1 MAKMH
6 EQDLANIQQKKNE
19 EGDARTESGGPISEG
34 DYEKDNPKDV
44 QTAAMVVNA
53 ELRRDQWIRHQVE
66 EYKSQPELDCVFRKG
81 VDRGVNVNHH
91 NYRIQSPRKKT
102 DFNASFTY
110 SRTPARIDDMVKL
123 AASG

>member
-1 MAKMH
+1 MLQRKQQFRVKGTLFATEAEKDKALMAKMH

-34 DYEKDNPKDV
+34 DYEKDNPKEV

-91 NYRIQSPRKKT
+91 NYRI
-102 DFNASFTY
+102 
-110 SRTPARIDDMVKL
+110 
-123 AASG
+123 